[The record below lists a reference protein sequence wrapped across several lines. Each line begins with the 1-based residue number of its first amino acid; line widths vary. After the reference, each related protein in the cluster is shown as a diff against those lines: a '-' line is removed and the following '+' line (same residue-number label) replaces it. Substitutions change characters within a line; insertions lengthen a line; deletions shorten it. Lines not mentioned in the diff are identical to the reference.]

1 MTYQKSSEKY
11 FEPSWLSGFPYLIP
25 FPYMYIQSKSKQK
38 DKQTDVGDYNMF
50 MIYWIAF
57 KFIGIGIIPY
67 SIKCKI
73 IDNISTREISI
84 NIFL

>member
-1 MTYQKSSEKY
+1 
-11 FEPSWLSGFPYLIP
+11 
-25 FPYMYIQSKSKQK
+25 
-38 DKQTDVGDYNMF
+38 MF

-84 NIFL
+84 NIFLWNGDKNVTYTQIFNYYK